1 MKHTHPIWKIG
12 TRGSVLARWQ
22 SEEVRQALEAKGIP
36 SEEIIITSEGDLK
49 LDVPLYEM
57 GITGIFTRTLDIALL
72 NGEIDL
78 AVHSLK
84 DVPTK
89 LPKGVVLAAVL
100 PRGAYRDTLVLNMK
114 RKVEFRPSDLPEGS
128 IIATGS
134 LRRRAQWLH
143 RFPKHQLTG
152 LRGNIQTRI
161 KKLEESNWE
170 GAIFAHAAIE
180 RLGLQDELFYHVLDW
195 MLPAPSQGIV
205 GIVCREEDT
214 LLREQLIQISHPKTM
229 AAATVER
236 AFMRGLE
243 GGCSAPI
250 GALAMVKGDSFSLE
264 GCLLSP
270 DGTLK
275 LVAEWYGQVKN
286 AEQLGYAW
294 AKQLLDKGGHEIME
308 ELRNA

>member
-1 MKHTHPIWKIG
+1 MKHTHPTWKIG

-22 SEEVRQALEAKGIP
+22 SGKVLQALADQGIA
-36 SEEIIITSEGDLK
+36 SEEIVITSEGDLK

-57 GITGIFTRTLDIALL
+57 GITGIFTRALDIALL

-84 DVPTK
+84 DVPTR

-100 PRGAYRDTLVLNMK
+100 PRGPYKDTLVLNMR
-114 RKVEFRPSDLPEGS
+114 RKVNFNPSDLPDGS

-143 RFPKHQLTG
+143 RFPKHNLTG
-152 LRGNIQTRI
+152 LRGNIQTRLQ
-161 KKLEESNWE
+161 KLENSNWE
-170 GAIFAHAAIE
+170 GAIFAQAAIE
-180 RLGLQDELFYHVLDW
+180 RLELESELSSHVLDW
-195 MLPAPSQGIV
+195 MIPAPAQGIV
-205 GIVCREEDT
+205 GIVCREEDMA
-214 LLREQLIQISHPKTM
+214 LRKQLVGINHIPSM
-229 AAATVER
+229 YAAVAER

-250 GALAMVKGDSFSLE
+250 GALAEIERQHFRLQ

-275 LVAEWYGQVKN
+275 LLAEWEGSVEE
-286 AEQLGYAW
+286 AEVLGHRW
-294 AKQLLDKGGHEIME
+294 AEELLAKGGKEIME
-308 ELRNA
+308 EIRHA

>member
-1 MKHTHPIWKIG
+1 MRHTHPIWKIG

-22 SEEVRQALEAKGIP
+22 SEAVRQALEKQDIP

-57 GITGIFTRTLDIALL
+57 GITGIFTRNLDIALL

-84 DVPTK
+84 DVPTQ

-100 PRGAYRDTLVLNMK
+100 PRGSHHDCLVLK
-114 RKVEFRPSDLPEGS
+114 PGLKLSSLPPSS
-128 IIATGS
+128 TIATGS

-143 RFPKHQLTG
+143 RFPGHKLTG
-152 LRGNIQTRI
+152 LRGNIQTRFQ
-161 KKLEESNWE
+161 KLEDNDWQ

-180 RLGLQDELFYHVLDW
+180 RLQLQDQLNFELLDW
-195 MLPAPSQGIV
+195 MLPAPAQGIV
-205 GIVCREEDT
+205 GIVCREEDA
-214 LLREQLIQISHPKTM
+214 LLRQQLAQINHAPSMH
-229 AAATVER
+229 AAVAER

-250 GALAMVKGDSFSLE
+250 GALAEVKGENFSLE
-264 GCLLSP
+264 GCLLTP
-270 DGTLK
+270 DGTLR
-275 LVAEWYGQVKN
+275 LVAEWSGQVTD
-286 AEQLGYAW
+286 AEKSGHAW
-294 AKQLLDKGGHEIME
+294 AAELLAKGGKEIME
-308 ELRNA
+308 EVRNA